1 MSPERAREARLIRE
15 ELARE
20 DRPLG
25 LTEWQW
31 QRRRAAELI
40 DEEMVWLYCKHLENL
55 APGSQVWL
63 EPPGESPCRIR

>member
-1 MSPERAREARLIRE
+1 MT
-15 ELARE
+15 ELWKLTILSADGE
-20 DRPLG
+20 DVT
-25 LTEWQW
+25 TE
-31 QRRRAAELI
+31 AELI